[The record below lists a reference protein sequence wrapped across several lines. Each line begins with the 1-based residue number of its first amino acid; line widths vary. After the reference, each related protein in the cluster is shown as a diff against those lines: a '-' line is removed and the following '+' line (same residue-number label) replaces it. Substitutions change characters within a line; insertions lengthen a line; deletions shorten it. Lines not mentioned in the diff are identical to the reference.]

1 MLFDK
6 YDARGN
12 QPHFIIKLS
21 SSAPDY
27 RTRAIIARFRSE
39 TALEYKPRI
48 LGLKN
53 KEFLF
58 LVHKSVVQTAPQY
71 KNGVKNIQ
79 TAGYN
84 GARTVYIPSR
94 NECNIKFENPLDN
107 TLQIYM

>member
-1 MLFDK
+1 M
-6 YDARGN
+6 
-12 QPHFIIKLS
+12 S
-21 SSAPDY
+21 
-27 RTRAIIARFRSE
+27 RTRTIIARSLSE

-58 LVHKSVVQTAPQY
+58 LVHKLSVIQTAPQY

-84 GARTVYIPSR
+84 GARTVLTGCIYREYIHFYVLFMWHLGTAGSYFWNYVPKMF
-94 NECNIKFENPLDN
+94 C
-107 TLQIYM
+107 